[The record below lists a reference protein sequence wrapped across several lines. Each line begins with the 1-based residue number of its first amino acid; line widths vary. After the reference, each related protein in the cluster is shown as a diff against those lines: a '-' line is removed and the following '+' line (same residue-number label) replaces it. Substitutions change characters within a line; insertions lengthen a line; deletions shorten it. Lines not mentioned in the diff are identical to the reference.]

1 MATVVAIH
9 QPPQNSDKV
18 GVQNDLLLHSFLS
31 SQACVHILDFLPWES
46 IHKVMQVVHLA
57 ECSASKIAVVSSME
71 PSWTL
76 PCWAAVKS
84 EKIQTTTAIPLAKTA
99 GTCSRAIEVAPN
111 VRLFLPTMGFDC
123 NSDPITDQKI
133 IGRCCTQGS
142 CSMDERHGCNLHF
155 VSCCAGAMFCC
166 DKCEVSRNE
175 HAR

>member
-1 MATVVAIH
+1 MRSLRSGKNNVVELMATVVAIH

-84 EKIQTTTAIPLAKTA
+84 EKIQTTTAIPLVKTA
-99 GTCSRAIEVAPN
+99 VTGSWAIEVAPN
-111 VRLFLPTMGFDC
+111 VRLFCPQWGLIATVIPSRIKKSLVVVALNARVPWM
-123 NSDPITDQKI
+123 NVMAAI
-133 IGRCCTQGS
+133 CT
-142 CSMDERHGCNLHF
+142 L
-155 VSCCAGAMFCC
+155 
-166 DKCEVSRNE
+166 
-175 HAR
+175 